1 MSMTMNKS
9 FTILFGIIGI
19 YWILSS
25 ILQQGCFLL
34 LIPGILSLV
43 LILPIK
49 SNRYI
54 ENLIFPTLLYNL
66 VLTSYQT
73 YSSSSIL
80 LSRLIGVEI
89 FIFLFNLILTLF
101 IIYLI
106 FQTLRNMNIDI
117 S

>member
-25 ILQQGCFLL
+25 ILQQGSFLL

-54 ENLIFPTLLYNL
+54 ENLILPTLLYNL

-80 LSRLIGVEI
+80 LSRLIGIEI
-89 FIFLFNLILTLF
+89 FIFLFNLILTLC

-106 FQTLRNMNIDI
+106 FQTLRSMNIDI

>member
-25 ILQQGCFLL
+25 VLQQGSFLL
-34 LIPGILSLV
+34 LIPGILSLALV
-43 LILPIK
+43 IPIK
-49 SNRYI
+49 SNRYA
-54 ENLIFPTLLYNL
+54 ENLVLPTLLYNL
-66 VLTSYQT
+66 ILTSYQV
-73 YSSSSIL
+73 YLSSSIL
-80 LSRLIGVEI
+80 FSRLIGIEI
-89 FIFLFNLILTLF
+89 FIFLFNLILTLS

-106 FQTLRNMNIDI
+106 FQTLRSMNIDI

>member
-25 ILQQGCFLL
+25 VLQQGSFLL
-34 LIPGILSLV
+34 LIPGILSLALVIPIISNQYAKNLV
-43 LILPIK
+43 L
-49 SNRYI
+49 
-54 ENLIFPTLLYNL
+54 PTLLYNL
-66 VLTSYQT
+66 VLTSYQV

-80 LSRLIGVEI
+80 LSRFIGIEI
-89 FIFLFNLILTLF
+89 FIFLFNLILTLS

-106 FQTLRNMNIDI
+106 FQTLRSMNIDI

>member
-19 YWILSS
+19 YCILSS
-25 ILQQGCFLL
+25 ILQQGSFLL

-80 LSRLIGVEI
+80 LSRLIGIEI
-89 FIFLFNLILTLF
+89 FIFLFNLILTLC

-106 FQTLRNMNIDI
+106 FQTLRSMNIDI

>member
-25 ILQQGCFLL
+25 VLQQGSFLL

-43 LILPIK
+43 LAIPIK
-49 SNRYI
+49 SNRYR
-54 ENLIFPTLLYNL
+54 ENLVLPTLIYNL
-66 VLTSYQT
+66 VLTSYQA

-80 LSRLIGVEI
+80 LSRLIGIEI
-89 FIFLFNLILTLF
+89 FIFLFNIILTLF

-106 FQTLRNMNIDI
+106 FQTLRNLNIDI

>member
-1 MSMTMNKS
+1 MTMNKS
-9 FTILFGIIGI
+9 FTILFGILGV

-25 ILQQGCFLL
+25 ILQQGSFLL

-43 LILPIK
+43 LIIPIK

-80 LSRLIGVEI
+80 LSRLIGIEI
-89 FIFLFNLILTLF
+89 FLFLFNLILTLC

-106 FQTLRNMNIDI
+106 FQTLRSMNIDI

>member
-1 MSMTMNKS
+1 MTMNKS

-25 ILQQGCFLL
+25 ILQQGSFLL

-80 LSRLIGVEI
+80 LSRLIGIEI
-89 FIFLFNLILTLF
+89 FIFLFNLILTLC

-106 FQTLRNMNIDI
+106 FQTLRSMNIDI

>member
-1 MSMTMNKS
+1 MTMNKS

-19 YWILSS
+19 YWIISAL
-25 ILQQGCFLL
+25 LQQGSFLL

-43 LILPIK
+43 LAIPIK
-49 SNRYI
+49 SNRYR
-54 ENLIFPTLLYNL
+54 ENLVLPTLIYNL
-66 VLTSYQT
+66 VLTSYQA

-80 LSRLIGVEI
+80 LSRLIGIEI
-89 FIFLFNLILTLF
+89 FIFLFNIILTLF

-106 FQTLRNMNIDI
+106 FQTLRNLNIDI

>member
-9 FTILFGIIGI
+9 FTILFGILGV

-25 ILQQGCFLL
+25 ILQQGSFLL

-80 LSRLIGVEI
+80 LSRLIGIEI
-89 FIFLFNLILTLF
+89 FIFLFNLILTLC

-106 FQTLRNMNIDI
+106 FQTLRSMNIDI

>member
-25 ILQQGCFLL
+25 ILQQGSFLL

-89 FIFLFNLILTLF
+89 FIFLFNLILTLC

-106 FQTLRNMNIDI
+106 FQTLRSMNIDI

>member
-25 ILQQGCFLL
+25 ILQQGSFLL

-80 LSRLIGVEI
+80 LSRLIGIEI
-89 FIFLFNLILTLF
+89 FIFLFNLILTL
-101 IIYLI
+101 
-106 FQTLRNMNIDI
+106 
-117 S
+117 

>member
-25 ILQQGCFLL
+25 VLQQGSFLL
-34 LIPGILSLV
+34 LIPGILSLA
-43 LILPIK
+43 LIIPIK
-49 SNRYI
+49 SNRYA
-54 ENLIFPTLLYNL
+54 ENLVLPTLLYNL
-66 VLTSYQT
+66 ILTSYQV
-73 YSSSSIL
+73 YLSSSIL
-80 LSRLIGVEI
+80 LSRLIGIEI
-89 FIFLFNLILTLF
+89 FKFLFNLILTLS

-106 FQTLRNMNIDI
+106 FQTLRSMNIDI

>member
-25 ILQQGCFLL
+25 ALQQGSPLL

-43 LILPIK
+43 LAIPIK
-49 SNRYI
+49 SNRYR
-54 ENLIFPTLLYNL
+54 ENLVLPTLIYNL

-80 LSRLIGVEI
+80 LSRLIGIEI
-89 FIFLFNLILTLF
+89 FIFLFNIILTLF

-106 FQTLRNMNIDI
+106 FQTLRNLNIDI

>member
-25 ILQQGCFLL
+25 ILQQGSFLL

-80 LSRLIGVEI
+80 LSRLIGIEI
-89 FIFLFNLILTLF
+89 FIFLFNLILTLC

-106 FQTLRNMNIDI
+106 FQTLRSMNIDI

>member
-9 FTILFGIIGI
+9 FTILFGILGV

-25 ILQQGCFLL
+25 ILQQGSFLL

-49 SNRYI
+49 STRYI
-54 ENLIFPTLLYNL
+54 ENLILPTLLYNL

-89 FIFLFNLILTLF
+89 FIFLFNLILTLY

-106 FQTLRNMNIDI
+106 FQTLRSMNIDI

>member
-25 ILQQGCFLL
+25 ILQQGSFLL
-34 LIPGILSLV
+34 LIPGMLSLV

-80 LSRLIGVEI
+80 LSRLIGIEI
-89 FIFLFNLILTLF
+89 FIFLFNLILTLC

-106 FQTLRNMNIDI
+106 FQTLRSMNIDI

>member
-25 ILQQGCFLL
+25 ILQQGSFLL

-66 VLTSYQT
+66 VLTSYQV
-73 YSSSSIL
+73 YLSSSIL
-80 LSRLIGVEI
+80 LSRLIGIEI
-89 FIFLFNLILTLF
+89 FIFLFNLILTLS

-106 FQTLRNMNIDI
+106 FQTLRSMNIDI